1 MKLSSKRIKSFSIL
15 FIISILLISS
25 INAQDISSISSNK
38 FGKGIQVTAQD
49 SSWSMKFGAR
59 FQTLY
64 EGNLDRNTDNYDD
77 KLLVKRA
84 RLKFDGFAFT
94 PNLTYNI
101 QLGLTNRDIR
111 AGQIDQ
117 SGNTAAIIYDAVL
130 KWKFSKNWELWFGQ
144 AKLPG
149 NRERVISSQKLQFVD
164 RSLVNSRFNID
175 RATGI
180 QLRHKN
186 KIGNL
191 VVKEMFSI
199 SMGEGRNITAN
210 NVGGYDYT
218 GRIEILPMGEFI
230 GKGDYFGSD
239 LKREPSPKLA
249 IGLTYDFIYGAGKQR
264 GQLGDYLDIL
274 GIQITNDLKTF
285 FADAIFKYN
294 GWSIMSEYANKSAG
308 NDIATIKY
316 GTGEG
321 FVMQAG
327 YLLNSNFEIAGRYTK
342 IDPDN
347 LNFSSLDEETEYTLG
362 LSKYIV
368 EHNLKVQSDFST
380 TKKGAGKNSFRF
392 RFQVELAF

>member
-1 MKLSSKRIKSFSIL
+1 MKLLTNRSKSFSIL
-15 FIISILLISS
+15 YIINILLISN
-25 INAQDISSISSNK
+25 INAQDIPSNK
-38 FGKGIQVTAQD
+38 FGKGIQFTAQD
-49 SSWSMKFGAR
+49 SSWSIKFGAR

-64 EGNLDRNTDNYDD
+64 EGTLDRNTDDYND

-84 RLKFDGFAFT
+84 RLKFDGFVFN
-94 PNLTYNI
+94 PNLTFEI
-101 QLGLTNRDIR
+101 QLGLTNGDIK

-117 SGNTAAIIYDAVL
+117 SGNTAGIIYDAVL
-130 KWKFSKNWELWFGQ
+130 KWKFAKNWELWFGQ

-149 NRERVISSQKLQFVD
+149 NRERVISSQKLQLVD
-164 RSLVNSRFNID
+164 RSLVNKRFNID
-175 RATGI
+175 RDTGI

-186 KIGNL
+186 KMGDF
-191 VVKEMFSI
+191 VVKEIFSI
-199 SMGEGRNITAN
+199 SMGEGRNIIDN

-218 GRIEILPMGEFI
+218 GRIEILPMGEFT

-249 IGLTYDFIYGAGKQR
+249 IGLTYDFNDGAGRQR

-274 GIQITNDLKTF
+274 GIQITNDLKAF
-285 FADAIFKYN
+285 FADAIFKYK
-294 GWSIMSEYANKSAG
+294 GWSIMAEYANKSA
-308 NDIATIKY
+308 DIDIPTIRY

-321 FVMQAG
+321 FMMQAG

-347 LNFSSLDEETEYTLG
+347 PNFSSLDEETEYTIG

-380 TKKGAGKNSFRF
+380 TDNGPGKNNIRF

>member
-1 MKLSSKRIKSFSIL
+1 MKLLTNRSKSLSIL
-15 FIISILLISS
+15 YIINILLISS
-25 INAQDISSISSNK
+25 IHGQDISSNK
-38 FGKGIQVTAQD
+38 FGKGLQFIAQD
-49 SSWSMKFGAR
+49 SSWSMKFGTR

-64 EGNLDRNTDNYDD
+64 ESTLNRNTDDYNDQ
-77 KLLVKRA
+77 LLVKRA
-84 RLKFDGFAFT
+84 RLKFDGFVFN
-94 PNLTYNI
+94 PNLTFQI
-101 QLGLTNRDIR
+101 QLGLTNGDIK

-117 SGNTAAIIYDAVL
+117 SGNTAGIIYDAVL
-130 KWKFSKNWELWFGQ
+130 KWKFAKNWELWFGQ

-149 NRERVISSQKLQFVD
+149 NRERVISSQKLQLVD
-164 RSLVNSRFNID
+164 RSLVNARFNID
-175 RATGI
+175 RDTGI

-186 KIGNL
+186 KMGDF
-191 VVKEMFSI
+191 VVKEIFSF
-199 SMGEGRNITAN
+199 SMGEGRNIIDN

-218 GRIEILPMGEFI
+218 GRIEILPMGEFT

-249 IGLTYDFIYGAGKQR
+249 IGLTYDFNDEAGRQR

-294 GWSIMSEYANKSAG
+294 GWSIMTEYANKSAAK
-308 NDIATIKY
+308 DIATW
-316 GTGEG
+316 GTGQG
-321 FVMQAG
+321 FVIQAG

-342 IDPDN
+342 IDPDDI
-347 LNFSSLDEETEYTLG
+347 NFSSLDEETEYTLG

>member
-1 MKLSSKRIKSFSIL
+1 MKLSSKRSKSL
-15 FIISILLISS
+15 SILLIIIILLISNV
-25 INAQDISSISSNK
+25 NAQDISSNK
-38 FGKGIQVTAQD
+38 FGNGIQATAQD

-64 EGNLDRNTDNYDD
+64 EGILNRNTDDYDD

-84 RLKFDGFAFT
+84 RLKFDGFVFN
-94 PNLTYNI
+94 PNLTYEI

-111 AGQIDQ
+111 AGQIAQ
-117 SGNTAAIIYDAVL
+117 SGNTAGIIYDAVL

-149 NRERVISSQKLQFVD
+149 NRERVISSQKLQLVD

-175 RATGI
+175 RDTGI

-191 VVKEMFSI
+191 VVKEMFSM
-199 SMGEGRNITAN
+199 SMGEGRNITVN

-230 GKGDYFGSD
+230 EKGDYFGSD

-249 IGLTYDFIYGAGKQR
+249 IGLTYDFNDRAGRQR
-264 GQLGDYLDIL
+264 GQLGDFISDIL
-274 GIQITNDLKTF
+274 GNQLTNNLYTF
-285 FADAIFKYN
+285 FADAMFKYN
-294 GWSIMSEYANKSAG
+294 GWSIMTEYANKSAAK
-308 NDIATIKY
+308 DIAAW
-316 GTGEG
+316 GTGKG

-342 IDPDN
+342 IDPDD

-368 EHNLKVQSDFST
+368 EHSLKVQSDFST
-380 TKKGAGKNSFRF
+380 TKNGAGQNSFRF